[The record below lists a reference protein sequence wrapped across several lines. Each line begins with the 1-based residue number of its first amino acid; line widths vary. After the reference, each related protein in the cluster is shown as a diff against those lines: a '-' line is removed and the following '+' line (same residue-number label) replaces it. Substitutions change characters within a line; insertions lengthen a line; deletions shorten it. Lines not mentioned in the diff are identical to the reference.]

1 MVVGKGLGGW
11 EYLKGYSEAV
21 AVAVGSD
28 GPFESGSVTGQ
39 FNIVGEGARI
49 LKDGLRAARYN
60 NGDACSACKE
70 S

>member
-1 MVVGKGLGGW
+1 MGGGRGGEEEGHGGGEGNGR

-28 GPFESGSVTGQ
+28 RPFESGSVTGQ

-49 LKDGLRAARYN
+49 LKDGL
-60 NGDACSACKE
+60 
-70 S
+70 